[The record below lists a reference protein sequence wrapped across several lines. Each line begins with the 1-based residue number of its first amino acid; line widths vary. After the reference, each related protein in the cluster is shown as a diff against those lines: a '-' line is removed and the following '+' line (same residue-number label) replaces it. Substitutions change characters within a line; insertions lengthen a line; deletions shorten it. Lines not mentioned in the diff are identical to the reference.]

1 MRRAITRER
10 NSPDALTHE
19 DSSFPCA
26 TYRGELRIIMTE
38 TNRLPSADEISSMTP
53 EEAEATLVA
62 ATSVLPLLIARARET
77 RSIHDQEWITV
88 NEAAQFSGMSRFFFY
103 DHWKEL
109 PFCRKIGRS
118 VKLNRRGLRQWL
130 ETKKAA

>member
-1 MRRAITRER
+1 MA
-10 NSPDALTHE
+10 
-19 DSSFPCA
+19 A
-26 TYRGELRIIMTE
+26 TLKFQPE
-38 TNRLPSADEISSMTP
+38 TAPACDRLPSAEEIAAMTP
-53 EEAEATLVA
+53 EQAEATLVA
-62 ATSVLPLLIARARET
+62 ATSLLPLLVARARET
-77 RSIHDQEWITV
+77 RAADAPEWISV
-88 NEAAQFSGMSRFFFY
+88 GDAAEFSGMSRFFFY

>member
-1 MRRAITRER
+1 
-10 NSPDALTHE
+10 
-19 DSSFPCA
+19 
-26 TYRGELRIIMTE
+26 MTE
-38 TNRLPSADEISSMTP
+38 NHRLPSADEISSMTP

-62 ATSVLPLLIARARET
+62 ATSVLPLLIARAKET
-77 RSIHDQEWITV
+77 RSVHDHEWITV

-118 VKLNRRGLRQWL
+118 VKLNRRGLKQWL
-130 ETKKAA
+130 ETKQAA